1 MNLRRTFG
9 TTGRVLRQLH
19 HDPRTLALV
28 FLLPS
33 VLLLILHYVFE
44 DNAAAF
50 DRTAPLLLGIIP
62 FIMMFIVTSIAVLR
76 ERTSGTLERL
86 LTSPATKL
94 DILLGYAVAFA
105 ILALLQA
112 ALASY
117 MTTDLLNVTIA
128 GSEWS
133 LLLVAVVSG
142 VSGMALGLLCSAFA
156 RTEFQ
161 AVQFMPAVVMPQL
174 LICGL
179 FVPRDTMNEALQRIS
194 DGMPITYIVK
204 AMQEVQLHATF
215 TAELTKDVW
224 ILAAVVI
231 VALLLGAISLRR

>member
-1 MNLRRTFG
+1 MNFRRVFG
-9 TTGRVLRQLH
+9 TAGRVLRQLR

-28 FLLPS
+28 FLMPS
-33 VLLLILHYVFE
+33 VLLAILYYVFE

-50 DRTAPLLLGIIP
+50 DHAAPPLLGIIP
-62 FIMMFIVTSIAVLR
+62 FIMMLIVTSIAVLR

-94 DILLGYAVAFA
+94 DILLGYAIAFA
-105 ILALLQA
+105 TLALLQA

-117 MTTDLLNVTIA
+117 MATDLLDVTIA

-161 AVQFMPAVVMPQL
+161 AVQFMPAIVMPQL

-179 FVPRDTMNEALQRIS
+179 FVPRDMMSEVLQRIS
-194 DGMPITYIVK
+194 DVMPITYIVK
-204 AMQEVQLHATF
+204 AMQEVQQHSAF
-215 TAELTKDVW
+215 TAELAKDVW
-224 ILAAVVI
+224 LLAAVTI
-231 VALLLGAISLRR
+231 VALLLGAVSLRR

>member
-1 MNLRRTFG
+1 MNFRRVFG
-9 TTGRVLRQLH
+9 TAGRVLRQLR

-28 FLLPS
+28 FLMPS
-33 VLLLILHYVFE
+33 VLLAILYYVFE

-50 DRTAPLLLGIIP
+50 DHAAPPLLGIIP

-94 DILLGYAVAFA
+94 DILLGYAIAFA
-105 ILALLQA
+105 TLALLQA

-117 MTTDLLNVTIA
+117 MTTDLLDVTIA

-161 AVQFMPAVVMPQL
+161 AVQFMPAIVMPQL

-179 FVPRDTMNEALQRIS
+179 FVPRGMMSEVLQRIS
-194 DGMPITYIVK
+194 DVMPITYIVK
-204 AMQEVQLHATF
+204 AMQEVQQHPAF
-215 TAELTKDVW
+215 TAELAKDVW
-224 ILAAVVI
+224 LLAAVTI
-231 VALLLGAISLRR
+231 VALLLGAVSLRR

>member
-1 MNLRRTFG
+1 MKLRRTFG
-9 TTGRVLRQLH
+9 TAGRVLRQLR

-28 FLLPS
+28 FLMPS
-33 VLLLILHYVFE
+33 LLLVILYYVFE
-44 DNAAAF
+44 GNPTAFSHAA
-50 DRTAPLLLGIIP
+50 PPLLGIIP

-94 DILLGYAVAFA
+94 DILVGYAIAFA
-105 ILALLQA
+105 ALALLQA

-117 MTTDLLNVTIA
+117 VTTDLLEVAIA

-133 LLLVAVVSG
+133 LLIVAVLSG

-161 AVQFMPAVVMPQL
+161 AVQFMPAIVMPQI

-179 FVPRDTMNEALQRIS
+179 FVPRDMMGEVLQRIS
-194 DGMPITYIVK
+194 DAMPITYIVK
-204 AMQEVQLHATF
+204 AMQEVQLHSAF
-215 TAELTKDVW
+215 TSELARDIW
-224 ILAAVVI
+224 ILVAVTVA
-231 VALLLGAISLRR
+231 ALLLGAVSLRR